1 MEESVKNLEQEQ
13 PCGEMENAMEQEQ
26 QAPIDFLVHCKQAL
40 RLERIDIANY
50 SPLALAY
57 IGDAVYE
64 LMIRTHVVSHGSM
77 QVNKMHKKSA
87 SLVKAQT
94 QAELIKILEPELT
107 PLEHA
112 AYKRGRN
119 AKSVTMAKH
128 ATMKEYRTAT
138 GFEALIGYLYLQGRL
153 ERLAKL
159 LGLGLD
165 RLGKWKDGEGAKP
178 LKNAEDSR
186 AQEPE
191 NTEQAGE

>member
-40 RLERIDIANY
+40 RLEKIDIANY

-94 QAELIKILEPELT
+94 QAELIKILEPD
-107 PLEHA
+107 
-112 AYKRGRN
+112 
-119 AKSVTMAKH
+119 
-128 ATMKEYRTAT
+128 YRRAT
-138 GFEALIGYLYLQGRL
+138 GFEALMGYLYLTEQF
-153 ERLAKL
+153 
-159 LGLGLD
+159 D
-165 RLGKWKDGEGAKP
+165 RLVELAGYGLEKIGEF
-178 LKNAEDSR
+178 E
-186 AQEPE
+186 
-191 NTEQAGE
+191 TE

>member
-40 RLERIDIANY
+40 RLEKIDIANY

-94 QAELIKILEPELT
+94 PGGADQDPGAG
-107 PLEHA
+107 A
-112 AYKRGRN
+112 DAVRAR
-119 AKSVTMAKH
+119 
-128 ATMKEYRTAT
+128 
-138 GFEALIGYLYLQGRL
+138 RL
-153 ERLAKL
+153 
-159 LGLGLD
+159 
-165 RLGKWKDGEGAKP
+165 
-178 LKNAEDSR
+178 
-186 AQEPE
+186 
-191 NTEQAGE
+191 